1 MTTADRRPDGGS
13 IDGLLDAA
21 LPAALLVAVAS
32 WLPVCVLLIGYTV
45 RLVRAELAGDP
56 GLPPLDDVRGLVRTG
71 VRAATVVA
79 AAQFPT
85 LVCLGGLLALRHTLG
100 DGGTSGDLLGLVFA
114 EPLAFAQYAGASPGA
129 GLLLVVGL
137 VITAVVAVLATYVG
151 AASLVTFAVTDHLGP
166 AFDPDTVSPSVRSPR
181 FARGFLLASGLAG
194 VGTAVAAVVALVP
207 LVGPFAA
214 AVVRLL
220 VLVGTVRTVTAGY
233 AESAAVDPAAGGDP
247 PAAESPSAP
256 ETVV

>member
-1 MTTADRRPDGGS
+1 
-13 IDGLLDAA
+13 
-21 LPAALLVAVAS
+21 
-32 WLPVCVLLIGYTV
+32 
-45 RLVRAELAGDP
+45 
-56 GLPPLDDVRGLVRTG
+56 
-71 VRAATVVA
+71 
-79 AAQFPT
+79 
-85 LVCLGGLLALRHTLG
+85 
-100 DGGTSGDLLGLVFA
+100 
-114 EPLAFAQYAGASPGA
+114 
-129 GLLLVVGL
+129 VVGL